1 MHDATILT
9 QYPKEKK
16 NNNNIKHDT
25 TTMKRNNLFGIAFF
39 AVATMLLFSYCA
51 KQPATNDAAATESKE
66 TTASAG
72 LKIAFVDIDSLLSK
86 YEFSIALN
94 KEMLRG
100 EEDMRMK
107 LSEKAKA
114 LQADYADFER
124 KLQNNVYATR
134 ERAEEEQARI
144 LKKKE
149 ELDKLEQRL
158 ISELSAKSQKNNVTL
173 HDSID
178 SFLKAYNAEKGYDLI
193 ISRVG
198 DNLLF
203 ANKALDI
210 TEEVINGLNARYTPA
225 KEE

>member
-1 MHDATILT
+1 
-9 QYPKEKK
+9 
-16 NNNNIKHDT
+16 
-25 TTMKRNNLFGIAFF
+25 MKRNNVSGIVLF
-39 AVATMLLFSYCA
+39 AVATMFLFTYCTNKPGA
-51 KQPATNDAAATESKE
+51 NGDATAATQEAAANV
-66 TTASAG
+66 AG
-72 LKIAFVDIDSLLSK
+72 KALKIAFVDIDSLLGK
-86 YEFSIALN
+86 YEYSIALN
-94 KEMLRG
+94 KAMLRE

-114 LQADYADFER
+114 LQSDYADFER

-149 ELDKLEQRL
+149 ELEKLEQRL
-158 ISELSAKSQKNNVTL
+158 ISELSAKSQKNNIAL

-178 SFLKAYNAEKGYDLI
+178 SFLKAYNVEKGYDLI

-203 ANKALDI
+203 ANEALDI
-210 TEEVINGLNARYTPA
+210 TEEVISGLNARYTPA
-225 KEE
+225 EEE

>member
-1 MHDATILT
+1 
-9 QYPKEKK
+9 
-16 NNNNIKHDT
+16 
-25 TTMKRNNLFGIAFF
+25 MKRTNGFRIALFAF
-39 AVATMLLFSYCA
+39 ATMLFFTQCA
-51 KQPATNDAAATESKE
+51 KQQSAEQSTGDAAAT
-66 TTASAG
+66 TAVAEKSI
-72 LKIAFVDIDSLLSK
+72 KIAFVDIDSLLSK
-86 YEFSIALN
+86 YEFSIILN
-94 KEMLRG
+94 KEMLRK

-107 LSEKAKA
+107 LSEKAKT
-114 LQADYADFER
+114 LQADYDDFQR

-144 LKKKE
+144 LKQKDALE
-149 ELDKLEQRL
+149 KLEQRL
-158 ISELSAKSQKNNVTL
+158 IGELSAESQKNNITL
-173 HDSID
+173 HDSIN

>member
-1 MHDATILT
+1 
-9 QYPKEKK
+9 
-16 NNNNIKHDT
+16 
-25 TTMKRNNLFGIAFF
+25 MKRTNGFRIALFAF
-39 AVATMLLFSYCA
+39 ATMLFFTQCA
-51 KQPATNDAAATESKE
+51 KQQSAEQSTGDAAAA
-66 TTASAG
+66 TAVAEKSI
-72 LKIAFVDIDSLLSK
+72 KVAFVDIDSLLSK
-86 YEFSIALN
+86 YEFSIILN
-94 KEMLRG
+94 KEMLRK

-107 LSEKAKA
+107 LSEKAKT
-114 LQADYADFER
+114 LQADYDDFQR

-144 LKKKE
+144 LKQKDALE
-149 ELDKLEQRL
+149 KLEQRL
-158 ISELSAKSQKNNVTL
+158 IGELSAESQKNNITL
-173 HDSID
+173 HDSIN

>member
-1 MHDATILT
+1 M
-9 QYPKEKK
+9 KK
-16 NNNNIKHDT
+16 TNG
-25 TTMKRNNLFGIAFF
+25 FGIVLFAF
-39 AVATMLLFSYCA
+39 ATMLFFTQCTQEQSC
-51 KQPATNDAAATESKE
+51 KQQGAADANAAVSQECKS
-66 TTASAG
+66 

-94 KEMLRG
+94 KEMLRK
-100 EEDMRMK
+100 EENMRMT

-114 LQADYADFER
+114 LQADYDDFQR

-149 ELDKLEQRL
+149 SLEKLEQRL
-158 ISELSAKSQKNNVTL
+158 ISELSAESQKNNVTL

-178 SFLKAYNAEKGYDLI
+178 SFLKAYNAEKKYDLI
-193 ISRVG
+193 LSRVG

-203 ANKALDI
+203 ANEALDI
-210 TEEVINGLNARYTPA
+210 TEEVINGLNARYTP
-225 KEE
+225 KTEE

>member
-1 MHDATILT
+1 M
-9 QYPKEKK
+9 KK
-16 NNNNIKHDT
+16 TNG
-25 TTMKRNNLFGIAFF
+25 FGIVLFAF
-39 AVATMLLFSYCA
+39 ATMLFFTQCTQEQGC
-51 KQPATNDAAATESKE
+51 KQQGAADANAAVSQECKS
-66 TTASAG
+66 

-94 KEMLRG
+94 KEMLRK
-100 EEDMRMK
+100 EENMRMT

-114 LQADYADFER
+114 LQADYDDFQR

-149 ELDKLEQRL
+149 SLEKLEQRL
-158 ISELSAKSQKNNVTL
+158 ISELSAESQKNNVTL

-178 SFLKAYNAEKGYDLI
+178 SFLKAYNAEKKYDLI
-193 ISRVG
+193 LSRVG

-203 ANKALDI
+203 ANEALDI
-210 TEEVINGLNARYTPA
+210 TEEVINGLNARYTP
-225 KEE
+225 KTEE